1 MKNLFTYLKTF
12 LVVYIASYLLV
23 NPLFL
28 HIHEIDGEKIAHS
41 HPLKEAS
48 HTSGEAKIIKYFN
61 ATQLIEAEYMPH
73 ISCVVNFVVE
83 IFTQVLECNGY
94 NPVLHKGQ
102 RGPPVI

>member
-1 MKNLFTYLKTF
+1 MKNLFTYLKAV
-12 LVVYIASYLLV
+12 LVIYIASYLLV

-41 HPLKEAS
+41 HPLKETS

-61 ATQLIEAEYMPH
+61 ATQLIAAEYMPLA
-73 ISCVVNFVVE
+73 SRVVLQVAE
-83 IFTQVLECNGY
+83 IFTQVLECKGY
-94 NPVLHKGQ
+94 NPVLYYVQ